1 MESEESQAEEQE
13 TVQQET
19 EPIIETNAANIL
31 FVQEMQWGEQPVRL
45 TAYRQTEMPT
55 EAPVTSVHVVAFQGD
70 KVLAVRDRRGIFGF
84 PGGRLES
91 GESYEQALAR
101 EVFEEA
107 RAVIRA
113 DVHLFAMMKIE
124 CTTKLPHRN
133 YPHPYTYMAMYAGAV
148 ESLKPV
154 GNDPAGVITG
164 RDLFN
169 FADSDRFF
177 APHDKILLKEAIKIL
192 SKKPEGF
199 MKPLH
204 AYLAWHKQSKED
216 SGH

>member
-1 MESEESQAEEQE
+1 LESEQSQPEIEEQE
-13 TVQQET
+13 Q
-19 EPIIETNAANIL
+19 NAGMSAESIL

-84 PGGRLES
+84 PGGRLEAS
-91 GESYEQALAR
+91 ESYEQALAR
-101 EVFEEA
+101 EVYEEA

-124 CTTKLPHRN
+124 CTTRLPHRN

-148 ESLKPV
+148 EALKPV

-169 FADSDRFF
+169 FPDCEKYFAAHDR
-177 APHDKILLKEAIKIL
+177 ILLKEAIKIL

-204 AYLAWHKQSKED
+204 AYLTWLKESKKQVV
-216 SGH
+216 G

>member
-1 MESEESQAEEQE
+1 MESEQSQPEPEMEAIEQNAGMGAES
-13 TVQQET
+13 
-19 EPIIETNAANIL
+19 IL

-84 PGGRLES
+84 PGGRLEV
-91 GESYEQALAR
+91 GESYEEALAR
-101 EVFEEA
+101 EVYEEA

-113 DVHLFAMMKIE
+113 DVHLFAIMKIE

-148 ESLKPV
+148 EALKPV

-164 RDLFN
+164 RDLFG
-169 FADSDRFF
+169 FPDCERAF
-177 APHDKILLKEAIKIL
+177 APHDRILLKEAIKIL

-204 AYLAWHKQSKED
+204 AYLTWLKQSKEAL
-216 SGH
+216 GR